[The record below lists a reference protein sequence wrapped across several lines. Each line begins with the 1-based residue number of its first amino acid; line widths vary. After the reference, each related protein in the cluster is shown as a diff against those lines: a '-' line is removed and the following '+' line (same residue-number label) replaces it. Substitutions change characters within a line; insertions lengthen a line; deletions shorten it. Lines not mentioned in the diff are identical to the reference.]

1 MLDRT
6 ISPEIKNATE
16 FDLKLKP
23 YRLEKLDNGIEVYII
38 EAGTQEVMTLDLV
51 FDAGN
56 WYDTSPLVAAATN
69 FLLKN
74 GTKEKTAYQ
83 INEHFEYYGS
93 FLNRNCYNETSTI
106 TLHTPSK
113 HLSELLPVIAEI
125 MTESVFPEEELAIY
139 KQNMKQRLEVNLKKC
154 DVVASR
160 LIDAAVFGEHH
171 PYGIYSSKEQY
182 DSLTREDIAEFYKRY
197 YLNGRCRIFAAGV
210 LPADFKDQLNNYFG
224 SLTLSSNPLQT
235 IEHAYSPSKEKRY
248 RIINDP
254 NGVQG
259 AVRLA
264 RPFPNRQHPDFP
276 KVQLLNTLFGG
287 YFGSRLMSNIRE
299 DKGYT
304 YGIHSYIQNHIGE
317 TAWMVSTEAGRE
329 VCEATIQEVYKE
341 MEILRNEE
349 IDEEELQLVRNY
361 ILGSTLGDLDGPF
374 HILARWKNLIL
385 NGLTDEYFY
394 RSLRIIKETTAEEL
408 QALAKKYLQ
417 PEDFYEMIVV

>member
-6 ISPEIKNATE
+6 ISPDIKNATE

-23 YRLEKLDNGIEVYII
+23 YRLEKLDNGVEVYII
-38 EAGTQEVMTLDLV
+38 EAGTQEVLTLDMV

-69 FLLKN
+69 FLLIN
-74 GTKEKTAYQ
+74 GTKEKTAFQ

-93 FLNRNCYNETSTI
+93 FLSRNCYNETATL

-125 MTESVFPEEELAIY
+125 MTDSVFPEEELAIY

-154 DVVASR
+154 DVVAGR
-160 LIDAAVFGEHH
+160 LIDAAVFGEQH
-171 PYGIYSSKEQY
+171 PYGRYSYKEQY
-182 DSLTREDIAEFYKRY
+182 DGLTRENITEHYKRY
-197 YLNGRCRIFAAGV
+197 YLNGRCRIFVGGV
-210 LPADFKDQLNNYFG
+210 LPANFTEQLNKYFG
-224 SLTLSSNPLQT
+224 QLSINSNQPPS
-235 IEHAYSPSKEKRY
+235 IEHPYSPSNEKKY

-264 RPFPNRQHPDFP
+264 RQFPNRHHPDFQ

-304 YGIHSYIQNHIGE
+304 YGIHSYIQNHIGD
-317 TAWMVSTEAGRE
+317 TAWMVSTEAGRD
-329 VCEATIQEVYKE
+329 VCEATIQEIYNE
-341 MEILRNEE
+341 MELLRNEPA
-349 IDEEELQLVRNY
+349 DEEELQLVRNY

-374 HILARWKNLIL
+374 HILARWKNLVL

-408 QALAKKYLQ
+408 QSLAQKYLQ
-417 PEDFYEMIVV
+417 PDDFYEMIVV

>member
-6 ISPEIKNATE
+6 ISPDIKNATE

-23 YRLEKLDNGIEVYII
+23 YRLETLDNGVEVYII
-38 EAGTQEVMTLDLV
+38 EAGTQEVLTLDLV

-83 INEHFEYYGS
+83 INEHFEYFGS

-113 HLSELLPVIAEI
+113 HLTELLPVIAEL
-125 MTESVFPEEELAIY
+125 MTDSVFPEEELAIY

-154 DVVASR
+154 DVVAGR
-160 LIDAAVFGEHH
+160 LIDAVVFGEQH
-171 PYGIYSSKEQY
+171 PYGRYSSKEQY
-182 DSLTREDIAEFYKRY
+182 DGLRRENIAEFYKRY
-197 YLNGRCRIFAAGV
+197 YINGRCRIFAAGV
-210 LPADFKDQLNNYFG
+210 LPPDFTAQLNKYFG
-224 SLTLSSNPLQT
+224 QLSINSKELSS
-235 IEHAYSPSKEKRY
+235 IEHPYSPSKEKKY

-264 RPFPNRQHPDFP
+264 RPFPNRHHPDFQ

-304 YGIHSYIQNHIGE
+304 YGIHSYIQNHIGN
-317 TAWMVSTEAGRE
+317 TAWMVSTEAGRD
-329 VCEATIQEVYKE
+329 VCEATIEEIYKE
-341 MEILRNEE
+341 MELLRNEPA
-349 IDEEELQLVRNY
+349 DEEELQLVRNY

-374 HILARWKNLIL
+374 HILARWKNLLL
-385 NGLTDEYFY
+385 NGLTDDYFY
-394 RSLRIIKETTAEEL
+394 RSIQIIKETTAEEL
-408 QALAKKYLQ
+408 QALAEKYLQ
-417 PEDFYEMIVV
+417 PDDFYEMVVV